1 MKREIKF
8 RGKSI
13 DSGEWL
19 YGDLYTGLNDS
30 LYIRHFVNTKSE
42 SVLGHEEGMLA
53 VITMVHKDSAGEIT
67 GLHDKNGTEI
77 YEGDIFQYDLPCE
90 DDFEQETYIES
101 IIFNDGCFEVEGMA
115 LYTVNSAGEVIGNVF
130 ENPELLP

>member
-19 YGDLYTGLNDS
+19 YGDLHTGLNNH
-30 LYIRHFVNTKSE
+30 LYIRHFIKAKSE
-42 SVLGHEEGMLA
+42 SILGCEDGTLA
-53 VITMVHKDSAGEIT
+53 VITMVHKDSLGQLT

-77 YEGDIFQYDLPCE
+77 YEGDLLHIGH
-90 DDFEQETYIES
+90 DDFGYVTHKDTKVKYQVMIDKCDYVLWMVDIKS
-101 IIFNDGCFEVEGMA
+101 KWEG
-115 LYTVNSAGEVIGNVF
+115 LVD
-130 ENPELLP
+130 